1 MTAFEL
7 SETPIDPAALRVRL
21 ARPEAGAFAVFEGW
35 VRNEHRGREVRR
47 LEYEVFSEMART
59 EGQAIV
65 EEAAA
70 RFPGCEVLC
79 VHRCG
84 VAEVGELAVWI
95 GATAGHRAAAFAAC
109 RLVIEEIKRRL
120 PVWKKEHF
128 AGAEP
133 EWVDC
138 TQEHN
143 PALRREEFHSR
154 QARLPE
160 FGAAGQARLAA
171 ANVLVVGAGGLG
183 CVAADTL
190 AAAGVGRLTVID
202 PGLVELSNL
211 PRQSLYTAEDL
222 GLAKAVAAEVRLRA
236 RNPFIAIEGVVGAL
250 QETNAHARIAG
261 RTLVLDCTDQ
271 FAARFLLHD
280 ACRALGVPLVQAAAI
295 GWDGSVNTFGA
306 AGATSGC
313 LHCLWPG
320 RSPGELAAAGDCNG
334 GAVFGPAVNALGLM
348 QATEAIKLLV
358 GLPVASATQTLLV
371 SWLDYS
377 TLAVPRVAQP
387 GCPVCDT
394 AAGAARAA
402 AASPVAEADLFVS
415 VAELERRGVA
425 WQVLNLEVAPPSA
438 ALARRPV
445 VAAAGMPWA
454 ELRAAAAR
462 WPTLVVCAHGVRSVA
477 VVREL
482 RAEGVATVFALAPE
496 VFP

>member
-7 SETPIDPAALRVRL
+7 SETPIDPAVLRVRL

-47 LEYEVFSEMART
+47 LEYEVFPEMART

-65 EEAAA
+65 EVAAA

-138 TQEHN
+138 TKEHN

-190 AAAGVGRLTVID
+190 AAAGVARLTVID

-250 QETNAHARIAG
+250 QEYLEDRAYEGTCRPDA
-261 RTLVLDCTDQ
+261 
-271 FAARFLLHD
+271 LLFQSRQGG
-280 ACRALGVPLVQAAAI
+280 AALGRLQANRILEAVFARAGLRGAGVWGSHSLRKTFARRVYDKSGHDLELTRAALGHRNIGTTQRYLATSQEAAAAAI
-295 GWDGSVNTFGA
+295 
-306 AGATSGC
+306 
-313 LHCLWPG
+313 
-320 RSPGELAAAGDCNG
+320 LA
-334 GAVFGPAVNALGLM
+334 L
-348 QATEAIKLLV
+348 
-358 GLPVASATQTLLV
+358 
-371 SWLDYS
+371 
-377 TLAVPRVAQP
+377 
-387 GCPVCDT
+387 
-394 AAGAARAA
+394 
-402 AASPVAEADLFVS
+402 
-415 VAELERRGVA
+415 
-425 WQVLNLEVAPPSA
+425 
-438 ALARRPV
+438 
-445 VAAAGMPWA
+445 
-454 ELRAAAAR
+454 
-462 WPTLVVCAHGVRSVA
+462 
-477 VVREL
+477 
-482 RAEGVATVFALAPE
+482 
-496 VFP
+496 